1 MIGGACCLC
10 RAAGVSSGHRLAYSH
25 TACCGRAR
33 GRLRSP
39 RPAPRSR
46 TRWKAT
52 SWRGTRPAGRA
63 RRRGW
68 PGRAPGPAASG
79 EREPARD
86 VPLEL
91 CPQSLAPGLP
101 AGERGYRAEG
111 AARPCRRQGSVWN
124 AERGERAPR
133 RPRGSR
139 LLPASAPLTMRLFN
153 SCPEGRSRDPALS
166 PRAFA
171 FSQLRQVLRSHCAS

>member
-63 RRRGW
+63 GRRGW

-79 EREPARD
+79 EGEPARD

-91 CPQSLAPGLP
+91 CPQSLAPGRTRLP
-101 AGERGYRAEG
+101 RGGSRPAVQTAGKRQERRARGTG
-111 AARPCRRQGSVWN
+111 AARATREPPSTCLC
-124 AERGERAPR
+124 P
-133 RPRGSR
+133 P
-139 LLPASAPLTMRLFN
+139 MRLFN
-153 SCPEGRSRDPALS
+153 SCPEGRSRAPALS

-171 FSQLRQVLRSHCAS
+171 FSQLRQVLRSHGAS